1 MRNFSK
7 LGGFGVSCASENG
20 RFSSRQ
26 PSYCVSTSLFRHAG
40 MDVIQAEADFAKLA
54 MAET

>member
-1 MRNFSK
+1 MMIEVFGGGRVAMRNFSK

-26 PSYCVSTSLFRHAG
+26 PSYCVS
-40 MDVIQAEADFAKLA
+40 AKNG
-54 MAET
+54 